1 MVLLIGDILVGGMWM
16 IRFDHLTKNL
26 EADLH
31 GRLRYDIFFFVL
43 MYYILLI
50 TTSCLFDSQK
60 SDLEKKLLYIC
71 KPNCDSDFIVR
82 Y

>member
-31 GRLRYDIFFFVL
+31 GRLRYDIFFCFDVL
-43 MYYILLI
+43 YFANYNMP
-50 TTSCLFDSQK
+50 F
-60 SDLEKKLLYIC
+60 
-71 KPNCDSDFIVR
+71 
-82 Y
+82 